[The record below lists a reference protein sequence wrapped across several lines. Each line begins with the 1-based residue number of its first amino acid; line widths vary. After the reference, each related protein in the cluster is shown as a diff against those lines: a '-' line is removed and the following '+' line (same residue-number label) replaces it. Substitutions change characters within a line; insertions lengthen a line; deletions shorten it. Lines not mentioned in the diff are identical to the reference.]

1 MAMACFLSRFVPAS
15 SSSAA
20 ILRVVIALAVTNIA
34 FSPTAVTGGTLGGDT
49 TGLTDTTIK
58 IGLFGP
64 ITGQSNIGAKPVKG
78 AAAIY
83 KDVNAKGGI
92 HGRQIEIV
100 IEDDGCDGSKGLI
113 AVKKLISQDKVF
125 LLHGAY
131 CSAVGLAIKPEI
143 ASNPNIPYVV
153 LTAAHP
159 AISTPLLSNLF
170 QPTATAHIVAQQM
183 VEFALSNPAVKRIA
197 IIRHSDDWASG
208 YFEAAIPALASHRL
222 TPVKVVAFERGMTDA
237 SAQVLSLKLAA
248 PDAVLALLY
257 PAEIAI
263 YLRDAYKYGFNTMTL
278 GTAAVSI
285 DDTDKRIG
293 IPAAVTNLY
302 LAYNLRGTLTSPQLS
317 KFAQIFKKY
326 YPAEALDTKAFDSMG
341 GTLAIVEVLKRAGR
355 NLSRERFIDEFNK
368 LQDFNSGVQAGPLT
382 FSPTDH
388 AGLKRLKWIA
398 LVNKKPVLF
407 DHYAVP
413 TQ

>member
-1 MAMACFLSRFVPAS
+1 MATAYFLSRVVPARS
-15 SSSAA
+15 LSAETLS
-20 ILRVVIALAVTNIA
+20 IVTALAVTIIG
-34 FSPTAVTGGTLGGDT
+34 FSSTAVTGGALGGDT
-49 TGLTDTTIK
+49 TGLADTTIK

-83 KDVNAKGGI
+83 KDINAKGGI

-100 IEDDGCDGSKGLI
+100 IEDDGCDGNKGLA

-125 LLHGAY
+125 MLHGAY
-131 CSAVGLAIKPEI
+131 CSAVGLAIKSEI
-143 ASNPNIPYVV
+143 ASHPNIPYVV

-159 AISTPLLSNLF
+159 AISTPILSNLF

-183 VEFALSNPAVKRIA
+183 VEFALSKPAIKRIA

-237 SAQVLSLKLAA
+237 SAQVLSLKQAA

-257 PAEIAI
+257 PAEMAI
-263 YLRDAYKYGFNTMTL
+263 YLRDAYKYGFYTMTL

-285 DDTDKRIG
+285 DDIDKRIG

-302 LAYNLRGTLTSPQLS
+302 LAYNLSGTLTSPQLS

-326 YPAEALDTKAFDSMG
+326 YPDEALDAKAFDSMG
-341 GTLAIVEVLKRAGR
+341 GALAVVEVLKRSGP
-355 NLSRERFIDEFNK
+355 NITRERFIEEFNK
-368 LQDFNSGVQAGPLT
+368 LHGFNSGVQAGPLT

-388 AGLKRLKWIA
+388 AGLKRLKWIT
-398 LVNKKPVLF
+398 LLNKRPALF
-407 DHYAVP
+407 DQYEVP
-413 TQ
+413 SQ

>member
-1 MAMACFLSRFVPAS
+1 MVTG
-15 SSSAA
+15 
-20 ILRVVIALAVTNIA
+20 LAVAIVVFN
-34 FSPTAVTGGTLGGDT
+34 STAVMGRALEGDT

-64 ITGQSNIGAKPVKG
+64 MTGQSNIGAKPVKG

-83 KDVNAKGGI
+83 QDINAKGGI

-100 IEDDGCDGSKGLI
+100 IEDDGCDGNKGLA
-113 AVKKLISQDKVF
+113 AVKKLISQDNVF
-125 LLHGAY
+125 MLHGAY
-131 CSAVGLAIKPEI
+131 CSAVGLAIKSEI

-183 VEFALSNPAVKRIA
+183 VEFALSKPAVKSIA
-197 IIRHSDDWASG
+197 IIRHSDEWASG
-208 YFEAAIPALASHRL
+208 YFEAAIPALASHGL
-222 TPVKVVAFERGMTDA
+222 TPVRVVVFERGMTDA
-237 SAQVLSLKLAA
+237 SAQVILLKQAA

-263 YLRDAYKYGFNTMTL
+263 YLRDAYKYGFSTLTL

-302 LAYNLRGTLTSPQLS
+302 LAYNLSGTLTSPQLS
-317 KFAQIFKKY
+317 KFAQIFKKF

-341 GTLAIVEVLKRAGR
+341 GAVAIVEILKRAGP
-355 NLSRERFIDEFNK
+355 NLTRERFIEEFNK
-368 LQDFNSGVQAGPLT
+368 LHDFNSGVQAGPLT
-382 FSPTDH
+382 FSPEDH
-388 AGLKRLKWIA
+388 TGLKRLKWIA
-398 LVNKKPVLF
+398 LLNKKPVLF
-407 DHYAVP
+407 DHYSVP
-413 TQ
+413 SQ